1 MKTHFITLF
10 KYDRFV
16 NLMIL
21 EMIKKSGNP
30 HETVRLMAHLLAAQQ
45 TWLNRCKNEP
55 AQNYALWPDWQADSF
70 EQRINSNHQEWIN
83 LLEYLSP
90 DDFENIISYKNS
102 RGDAFENKLSDIL
115 TQVINHGTHHRAQ
128 IGQHLNLA
136 GAELLNTDYISYI
149 RIQGL

>member
-1 MKTHFITLF
+1 MKTHFITQF

-30 HETVRLMAHLLAAQQ
+30 PETVRLMAHLLAAQQ
-45 TWLNRCKNEP
+45 TWLNRCKGEP
-55 AQNYALWPDWQADSF
+55 APNYSLWPDWEADNLA
-70 EQRINSNHQEWIN
+70 QRINSNHQEWIN
-83 LLEYLSP
+83 FLEYLSP
-90 DDFENIISYKNS
+90 DDFENNIIYKNTK
-102 RGDAFENKLSDIL
+102 GDVFENKLSDIL

-128 IGQHLNLA
+128 IGQHLKLA
-136 GAELLNTDYISYI
+136 GLELTNTDYISYI